1 MNGEAMNHNQ
11 LSDAQN
17 GSGQSVA
24 ERLARETN
32 TPLEEVTEI
41 YEIQTAELERNA
53 RIKTFV
59 DVLAI
64 HRTRV
69 VLNSRTSARS
79 G

>member
-1 MNGEAMNHNQ
+1 MSHDSKPRESAT
-11 LSDAQN
+11 
-17 GSGQSVA
+17 

-32 TPLEEVTEI
+32 TPLEKVTEI
-41 YEIQTAELERNA
+41 YKSESAELERTA

-69 VLNSRTSARS
+69 ALTSRSESRS
-79 G
+79 S

>member
-1 MNGEAMNHNQ
+1 MSQEHHSSSQFA
-11 LSDAQN
+11 
-17 GSGQSVA
+17 SGQSPT

-32 TPLEEVTEI
+32 TPLEQVTEI
-41 YEIQTAELERNA
+41 YEIETAELERTA
-53 RIKTFV
+53 RIKTYV

-69 VLNSRTSARS
+69 LLHSRSVSRS